1 VTIWP
6 ARVADIE
13 DTDQVVKTVGS
24 VNESAVLRDPDFSIM
39 RKTASAVCACVL
51 RYHDDVQQFDRITM
65 DPEVMGGKPCIRG
78 MRVTVGMIV
87 EALAAG
93 RTIEQLLAD
102 FPYIEEPDIR
112 QALGFAARL
121 AQGHEIRLAS

>member
-1 VTIWP
+1 M
-6 ARVADIE
+6 AR
-13 DTDQVVKTVGS
+13 
-24 VNESAVLRDPDFSIM
+24 
-39 RKTASAVCACVL
+39 L
-51 RYHDDVQQFDRITM
+51 RYHNDVQQFDRITM

-87 EALAAG
+87 EAMSAG

-102 FPYIEEPDIR
+102 FPYLEEPDLR
-112 QALGFAARL
+112 EALAFAAHL